1 MFILGFSEAR
11 RKLEEMFAD
20 GERDEQLVTSF
31 RFDFTAT
38 NMVVTLSAILAI
50 CLFCKDSLTWRPSE
64 IPRSTTYRG

>member
-38 NMVVTLSAILAI
+38 NMVVTFSVVLAI